1 MPRLSLTPNSSEHY
15 DVPYATPPATAA
27 DVVIV
32 AGEASGDFL
41 AAHLIKSLK
50 SRYPHLRF
58 GGIAG
63 PLMAQAGCNTWVPQE
78 KLAVRGYI
86 EVLRHLPEL
95 LKIRQKIYERVL
107 IERPTLFIGID
118 APDFNL
124 RLETKLK
131 TQGITTIHYVSPSL
145 WAWRPERIERIR
157 EAVDLCLLLF
167 PFEAALYQ
175 TANIPHT
182 VIGHPVCADFKPFPA
197 KRFPAPGETI
207 KLAMLPGSRQS
218 ELVFHTELFAKTA
231 LLLRQKGFRFEVTIP
246 LVHSDHRGYLEALFT
261 AIPEITATVGNSHEV
276 LKQSHLGLI
285 ASGTASLE
293 AALAN
298 CPHLITYRLHPWT
311 ARAVKKKLT
320 LPYVGLPNVLSKRFV
335 VPELL
340 QDAATPENLSQA
352 LETLIKDAWSREQQH
367 QAFEK
372 IFHDLDRPHATL
384 LCDALSPFFKNSLRN
399 DHQ

>member
-1 MPRLSLTPNSSEHY
+1 MLRLTPSSLEQY
-15 DVPYATPPATAA
+15 TTPTDAFA

-41 AAHLIKSLK
+41 AAHLITSLK

-63 PLMAQAGCNTWVPQE
+63 PLMAHAGCNTWVPQE

-86 EVLRHLPEL
+86 EVLRHLSEL
-95 LKIRQKIYERVL
+95 LNIRKRIYERVL
-107 IERPTLFIGID
+107 IERPTLFIGVD

-124 RLETKLK
+124 SLERKLK
-131 TQGITTIHYVSPSL
+131 LQGIKTIHYVSPSL
-145 WAWRPERIERIR
+145 WAWRPERIERLR
-157 EAVDLCLLLF
+157 EAVDICLLLF

-175 TANIPHT
+175 TANIPHA
-182 VIGHPVCADFKPFPA
+182 VIGHPVCANFKPFPL
-197 KRFPAPGETI
+197 KRFPAAGETI

-218 ELVFHTELFAKTA
+218 ELVFHAELFAKTA
-231 LLLRQKGFRFEVTIP
+231 LLLRQQGFRFEVNVP
-246 LVHSDHRGYLEALFT
+246 LVHSDHRAHLEALFT
-261 AIPEITATVGNSHEV
+261 AIPDIHASVGNSHEI

-311 ARAVKKKLT
+311 ARTVKKKLT

-352 LETLIKDAWSREQQH
+352 LGTLIKDSWSREQQH

-372 IFHDLDRPHATL
+372 MFHDLDRPHETL
-384 LCDALSPFFKNSLRN
+384 LCDALTPFLKKA
-399 DHQ
+399 